1 MRSLRPCAL
10 PKRGD
15 RPEDLPEVW
24 PRFEMK
30 DEDDC
35 MTILLLF
42 AAIMLAVVYGGV
54 KLLDMWRAIP

>member
-1 MRSLRPCAL
+1 
-10 PKRGD
+10 
-15 RPEDLPEVW
+15 
-24 PRFEMK
+24 MK

-54 KLLDMWRAIP
+54 KLLDYLRAIP